1 MSLATY
7 QNIEAHFDAIDCSI
21 FNGELLMDSEAV
33 AEMKAYLARWNKAID
48 NMIYIDVEDVKPT
61 KANCDYSVYN
71 KIDGTTT
78 YKRFKQALPMFN
90 SSPKQMQDSAEYMI
104 AGWNYQSPN
113 LVYTLERTWWN
124 GER

>member
-1 MSLATY
+1 MANKPEFDPHKSANLLATI
-7 QNIEAHFDAIDCSI
+7 NANVDNDKLSDADFRQFIRNSI
-21 FNGELLMDSEAV
+21 PVAIISE
-33 AEMKAYLARWNKAID
+33 E
-48 NMIYIDVEDVKPT
+48 

-78 YKRFKQALPMFN
+78 YKRFLQESPMFN
-90 SSPKQMQDSAEYMI
+90 STPKQMQESAEYII

-113 LVYTLERTWWN
+113 NVYTLERRWWN